1 MVINIQ
7 NKETEIKS
15 LSAWDDVLNLDDQ
28 LSAEEKILQ
37 STVRAYCKEKL
48 LSRIIDDNRNE
59 NFILEIFTEM

>member
-37 STVRAYCKEKL
+37 STVRAYCKE
-48 LSRIIDDNRNE
+48 LSLIHI
-59 NFILEIFTEM
+59 

>member
-37 STVRAYCKEKL
+37 LTTYCKHGDL
-48 LSRIIDDNRNE
+48 
-59 NFILEIFTEM
+59 IFKYKINHWQHCLISFNI

>member
-37 STVRAYCKEKL
+37 
-48 LSRIIDDNRNE
+48 LSLIHI
-59 NFILEIFTEM
+59 

>member
-7 NKETEIKS
+7 KETEIKS

-37 STVRAYCKEKL
+37 SL
-48 LSRIIDDNRNE
+48 Q
-59 NFILEIFTEM
+59 ILCHFYQI